1 MRWTKTVRLRLRS
14 VLQFGRVEDELAE
27 ELEYHLDRLVDEY
40 VEAGMTPDEARR
52 AARREMGGI
61 EQQKEECRDA
71 RGVAFINAIRQDVTY
86 ALRTFRRSP
95 AFTAVAILSL
105 ALGIGANTA
114 IFGLWNG
121 LLHASL
127 PGVHEPTQ
135 LVMLSDPDDSGSW
148 TGNLEGPRSWLTYQE
163 FEQLRDHAGHFSAMM
178 ASQSTLNDWQVR
190 FEGGAPE
197 ETLGRLVSGEYFQV
211 LGVQPAIGRL
221 FTAADDRAGMPY
233 AVISHNFWQRRFGG
247 RADVVGT
254 AFTLRKAM
262 LTIVG
267 VAPPGFI
274 GETSGQHPDFWLP
287 VRLQPIVV
295 PGRDRLRDTPP
306 EKSMW
311 LHVFG
316 RLKPGVSWPQAEAQ
330 ANAIFQAHLES
341 FYGAAL
347 NERRREL
354 LDQRLVL
361 RSGARGASSTR
372 REFSLSL
379 TALLAAVGLLLLIAC
394 ANLAN
399 LLLARG
405 TARRAEMA
413 LRLSLGASRGR
424 LVRQLVTESMVLAV
438 VGGAA
443 AILVAYVAHGA
454 LVRMIAESDSDFRM
468 TFALDPVMLAFVV
481 AVTLAAA
488 LAFGILPAWQAT
500 RSDPAAG
507 LKEQNRAA
515 VGTHGQIRSGR
526 LLVSLQLALSLPL
539 LVGAGLLTR
548 TVNNLQH
555 ADLGFPTDNL
565 LVVRADVREAAGRA
579 GLLRELVE
587 AIRHTPGVSAV
598 SFSQL
603 GVFTG
608 GESLATIAVEG
619 FTPRSEE
626 DRGSA
631 TEIIGPK
638 YFSTLG
644 VPMTL
649 GREIVESDIDSNYDV
664 CVINDA
670 FAKRFFDRRNPIGL
684 RITLVNEAEQRSFQV
699 VGVAKNARTRSL
711 RGDVEPRYFVPA
723 REPWSSTSSP
733 TFLIRTTPEGSRRI
747 EDVRR
752 AIQRV
757 NSSLSIIS
765 ARSMDDQMA
774 PSTAQDRTTAWLAVA
789 FGAVALLLTACGL
802 YGVLSYGVARRT
814 AEIAVRIAL
823 GAQPGRVISMILGEI
838 LWLVAAGLVAGG
850 ALAYLTTRL
859 LGSRLYGIAPH
870 DPSTLTLATALLLTV
885 ALTATYLPAR
895 RASRVDPLTALRL

>member
-1 MRWTKTVRLRLRS
+1 MRWTTTLRLRLRS
-14 VLQFGRVEDELAE
+14 IFRFGRVEDELAE
-27 ELEYHLDRLVDEY
+27 ELEYHLERLVDDY
-40 VEAGMTPDEARR
+40 VAGGMTPAEARR
-52 AARREMGGI
+52 AARREMGGV
-61 EQQKEECRDA
+61 EQRKEECRDA
-71 RGVAFINAIRQDVTY
+71 RGLTFVNATRQDVAY
-86 ALRTFRRSP
+86 ALRTFRRTP
-95 AFTAVAILSL
+95 AFTAVAVLSL

-114 IFGLWNG
+114 IFALWNG
-121 LLHASL
+121 ILHASL
-127 PGVHEPTQ
+127 PAVHEPGE
-135 LVMLSDPDDSGSW
+135 LVMLTNPDDQGGW
-148 TGNLEGPRSWLTYQE
+148 TGSLEGPRSWLTYQE
-163 FEQLRDHAGHFSAMM
+163 FEELRDNAGHFSAMM
-178 ASQSTLNDWQVR
+178 ASQSTLSDWQVR

-211 LGVQPAIGRL
+211 LGVQPAIGRF
-221 FTAADDRAGMPY
+221 FTASDDRAAMPY
-233 AVISHNFWQRRFGG
+233 AVISHSYWQRRFGG
-247 RADVVGT
+247 RADMIGT
-254 AFTLRKAM
+254 SFTLRKAS

-267 VAPPGFI
+267 VAPHGFI
-274 GETSGQHPDFWLP
+274 GETIGQYPDVWLP
-287 VRLQPIVV
+287 MRMQPIVL

-311 LHVFG
+311 LQVFG
-316 RLKPGVSWPQAEAQ
+316 RLKRGVSWPQAEAQ
-330 ANAIFQAHLES
+330 ANAVFQAHLES

-361 RSGARGASSTR
+361 RSGTQGASSTR
-372 REFSLSL
+372 HEFSLSL

-405 TARRAEMA
+405 TARRSEMA

-424 LVRQLVTESMVLAV
+424 LIRQLVTESMVLAV
-438 VGGAA
+438 AGGAA

-481 AVTLAAA
+481 AVTLGAA

-500 RSDPAAG
+500 GSDPAAG
-507 LKEQNRAA
+507 LKEQTRSA
-515 VGTHGQIRSGR
+515 VGTRRQMRSGR

-539 LVGAGLLTR
+539 LVGAGLLAR
-548 TVNNLQH
+548 TVYNLQH

-565 LVVRADVREAAGRA
+565 LVVRVDVREGAGRV

-603 GVFTG
+603 GMFTG

-619 FTPRSEE
+619 FTPRGEE
-626 DRGSA
+626 DRDSA

-644 VPMTL
+644 VPITL
-649 GREIVESDIDSNYDV
+649 GREIVERDLGGGAPV
-664 CVINDA
+664 CVINEA

-684 RITLVNEAEQRSFQV
+684 RITPVNEEDRRSFQV
-699 VGVAKNARTRSL
+699 VGVAKNARTQSL
-711 RGDVEPRYFVPA
+711 REDVEPRYFTPA
-723 REPWSSTSSP
+723 QEPWSSTSSP
-733 TFLIRTTPEGSRRI
+733 TFLIRTASEGSRRI

-752 AIQRV
+752 AILGV
-757 NSSLSIIS
+757 NGSLSMMS

-774 PSTAQDRTTAWLAVA
+774 PSTAQDRTTAWLAIA
-789 FGAVALLLTACGL
+789 FGAVALLLAAFGL

-823 GAQPGRVISMILGEI
+823 GAQPARVISMILGEI
-838 LWLVAAGLVAGG
+838 VGLVAVGLVAGG

-859 LGSRLYGIAPH
+859 IGSRLYGIAAQ
-870 DPSTLTLATALLLTV
+870 DPSTLAVATALLLLV

-895 RASRVDPLTALRL
+895 RASRVDPLVALRQ